1 MMAVSCSV
9 VLVFILLFPIL
20 ILSATGL
27 ECTIYVSSSDGIN
40 NTSCWTGGYQ
50 TPCATLDLALQG
62 TATDAIQ
69 DNCSSGI
76 VISLSPGTYTL
87 DTGLIQQNNCMTN
100 VHKVSLSSSYMN
112 DLSLTTPLQT
122 LLVTGSSCQLTLNI
136 TFINLPLCCPL
147 NQYHKQGTCGCEY
160 LQFTASIIDN
170 CSGKTYDWY
179 NDLQVCLTG
188 PSLKLLYCY
197 NISLHD
203 YNNFCS
209 AFFQLPACFD
219 NISNSGP
226 IKVNF
231 SIKTLELINVS
242 TFVSTNVTFTRCL
255 YAPVCSKSNQTYCP
269 PYLYNS
275 VEDDHYIDCYYNFYN
290 GKYVDNYYCC
300 VDSHTGHMCQNCT
313 SGVPINML
321 NTCDQCTDYLLSIL
335 IFIGI
340 EILPMTIIVLLI
352 IVLNIQ
358 LTNGSINGLVLYSQ
372 MTLIMFPE
380 FIFTIG
386 CVDCYFNSMY
396 FFRILAL
403 IPRIIFNLDFTAL
416 LYNSI
421 PLCITPNMS
430 PLGAVSFWYVIGFYP
445 LFLLLLIYVWIV
457 LYDKGFRC
465 VVCITRPFHHCM
477 ARFWSMTGI
486 EPSLIHSVA
495 SIYILCFTQLAVV
508 SFKILSFTHTDSNS
522 TVFFFDA
529 KQEYFK
535 GFHALAGSFAILVL
549 LFLILLPTL
558 YIQFYPFKWF
568 HKLLDFLKLRKQLL
582 ISLGDVFT
590 GPYKNGSDNTFDYRY
605 TCGLF
610 LLARL
615 IIMFQLIF
623 ASSYILSAISIAQ
636 MCCFCV
642 LTLIILIFRPFQK
655 NIHNFCEVLFLFATI
670 IYVILIFFEVQVAF
684 LIFNGLVFVIILPGY
699 SIYHLY
705 KMFANCYCYY
715 KQHNHTVPDYEEQYE
730 ENQPLVDNDWIDDR
744 VENPQE
750 YIEQHVPVRLDD
762 FSQEYHQLNIN
773 TATATYG
780 SINND
785 Q

>member
-1 MMAVSCSV
+1 MMVVSFLAVLIV
-9 VLVFILLFPIL
+9 VLLFPIL
-20 ILSATGL
+20 FLSATGL
-27 ECTIYVSSSDGIN
+27 ECNIYVSSSDAIN

-76 VISLSPGTYTL
+76 VIYLSPGTYTL
-87 DTGLIQQNNCMTN
+87 DPGLILQNCMT
-100 VHKVSLSSSYMN
+100 VHEVSLSSFCVN
-112 DLSLTTPLQT
+112 DSNLLTPLHNSF
-122 LLVTGSSCQLTLNI
+122 VTSSNCQLALNI
-136 TFINLPLCCPL
+136 TFINLPLYCD
-147 NQYHKQGTCGCEY
+147 YVEQGTCKCQY
-160 LQFTASIIDN
+160 LQFTASVIDS
-170 CSGKTYDWY
+170 CSGKTYGWY
-179 NDLQVCLTG
+179 NDLQICLME
-188 PSLKLLYCY
+188 PSLNVLSCF
-197 NISLHD
+197 NISLLPN
-203 YNNFCS
+203 YCNNHFCFDF
-209 AFFQLPACFD
+209 FFQLPICFD
-219 NISNSGP
+219 NISSSGP
-226 IKVNF
+226 IEVSLF
-231 SIKTLELINVS
+231 IKTLGLINVS
-242 TFVSTNVTFTRCL
+242 AFVSTNLTFQLSTIPLCD
-255 YAPVCSKSNQTYCP
+255 NQKYCP
-269 PYLYNS
+269 S
-275 VEDDHYIDCYYNFYN
+275 YISFKF
-290 GKYVDNYYCC
+290 GKILVQYYCNFDYC
-300 VDSHTGHMCQNCT
+300 FDSRCFDSHKGHYCKKCM
-313 SGVPINML
+313 SGIPISML
-321 NTCDQCTDYLLSIL
+321 NTCAQCTDYPLSIL

-340 EILPMTIIVLLI
+340 EILPMTIMVLLI

-380 FIFTIG
+380 FIRSDG
-386 CVDCYFNSMY
+386 YFYYDDYGSY
-396 FFRILAL
+396 YLWLLAL
-403 IPRIIFNLDFTAL
+403 IPRIIFNLDFTPL

-445 LFLLLLIYVWIV
+445 LLLLLLIYVWIV

-465 VVCITRPFHHCM
+465 VVCITRPFHRCM

-486 EPSLIHSVA
+486 EPSLTHSIA
-495 SIYILCFTQLAVV
+495 SIYILCYTQLAVV
-508 SFKILSFTHTDSNS
+508 SFKILSFTHIDSNS

-529 KQEYFK
+529 KQEFFK

-615 IIMFQLIF
+615 IIMFQFTF
-623 ASSYILSAISIAQ
+623 ASYYIFFSILFAKVF
-636 MCCFCV
+636 CFFV
-642 LTLIILIFRPFQK
+642 LALILLFFRPFQR
-655 NIHNFCEVLFLFATI
+655 NIHNFCEFFLLLFVFFYYISGIVLMCL
-670 IYVILIFFEVQVAF
+670 
-684 LIFNGLVFVIILPGY
+684 FNGLVFVIILPGY

-705 KMFANCYCYY
+705 KMAANCYHYH
-715 KQHNHTVPDYEEQYE
+715 KQHNRTVPDYEEQDE
-730 ENQPLVDNDWIDDR
+730 ENQPLVDDDWIADR

-750 YIEQHVPVRLDD
+750 YDEQHVPVRLDH

-773 TATATYG
+773 TAAATYG
-780 SINND
+780 SINHKS
-785 Q
+785 

>member
-69 DNCSSGI
+69 DNCSSGS
-76 VISLSPGTYTL
+76 VISLSPGTYSL

-100 VHKVSLSSSYMN
+100 VHKVSLSSSCMN
-112 DLSLTTPLQT
+112 DLSLTTLLQT
-122 LLVTGSSCQLTLNI
+122 FFVTGSNCQLTLNI
-136 TFINLPLCCPL
+136 TFINLSLHCPP
-147 NQYHKQGTCGCEY
+147 YRVEQGTCGCEY
-160 LQFTASIIDN
+160 LLFTASIIDS
-170 CSGKTYDWY
+170 CSGKTYGWY
-179 NDLQVCLTG
+179 NDLQVCLIE
-188 PSLKLLYCY
+188 PSLKLSPCY
-197 NISLHD
+197 NVSNDCRGHLLCHH
-203 YNNFCS
+203 C
-209 AFFQLPACFD
+209 FQLPACFD
-219 NISNSGP
+219 NISSFGT

-242 TFVSTNVTFTRCL
+242 TFVSTYLTFTASLCNENDQ
-255 YAPVCSKSNQTYCP
+255 AFCP
-269 PYLYNS
+269 PYLINTFGTGNNIIPCYVS
-275 VEDDHYIDCYYNFYN
+275 DDDHNDD
-290 GKYVDNYYCC
+290 GKYVDNCC

-313 SGVPINML
+313 SGIPINML

-340 EILPMTIIVLLI
+340 EILPMTIMVLLI

-372 MTLIMFPE
+372 MALVLFPE
-380 FIFTIG
+380 FIYTTGRTIFG
-386 CVDCYFNSMY
+386 VDCYFNSMY
-396 FFRILAL
+396 FLWLLAL
-403 IPRIIFNLDFTAL
+403 IPRIIFNLDFTPL

-430 PLGAVSFWYVIGFYP
+430 PLGAISFWYVIGFYP

-465 VVCITRPFHHCM
+465 VVCITRPFHRCM

-486 EPSLIHSVA
+486 EPSLTHSIA
-495 SIYILCFTQLAVV
+495 SIYILCYTQLAVV

-623 ASSYILSAISIAQ
+623 ASSYILFAIILSFAQ
-636 MCCFCV
+636 MC
-642 LTLIILIFRPFQK
+642 LYLLALIIIIFHPFQR
-655 NIHNFCEVLFLFATI
+655 NIHSCCEVFFLFATTI
-670 IYVILIFFEVQVAF
+670 IIIFIPLRMQVAF
-684 LIFNGLVFVIILPGY
+684 LWIFNGLLFLVILPGY

-705 KMFANCYCYY
+705 KMVVNCYHYH
-715 KQHNHTVPDYEEQYE
+715 KQHNRTVPDYEEQYE
-730 ENQPLVDNDWIDDR
+730 ENQPLVDDDWIADR
-744 VENPQE
+744 VKNPQE
-750 YIEQHVPVRLDD
+750 YDEQHVP
-762 FSQEYHQLNIN
+762 
-773 TATATYG
+773 A
-780 SINND
+780 
-785 Q
+785 

>member
-1 MMAVSCSV
+1 MMVVSCSAVLIV
-9 VLVFILLFPIL
+9 VLLFPIL

-27 ECTIYVSSSDGIN
+27 ECNIYVSSSDGIN

-76 VISLSPGTYTL
+76 VIFLSPGIYTL
-87 DTGLIQQNNCMTN
+87 NTGFEQQIYDGISNL
-100 VHKVSLSSSYMN
+100 HKVSLSSLCMN
-112 DLSLTTPLQT
+112 DSSLSAPLQT
-122 LLVTGSSCQLTLNI
+122 SFVTGNNCQLALNI
-136 TFINLPLCCPL
+136 TFINLPLHCPS
-147 NQYHKQGTCGCEY
+147 YYVEQGTCKCEY
-160 LQFTASIIDN
+160 LQFTASIIDS

-179 NDLQVCLTG
+179 NDLQVCLVE
-188 PSLKLLYCY
+188 PSLKLPSCY
-197 NISLHD
+197 NISLVASNCYGH
-203 YNNFCS
+203 FCFDFFHY
-209 AFFQLPACFD
+209 FFQLPTCFD
-219 NISNSGP
+219 NISISGA
-226 IKVNF
+226 IEATF
-231 SIKTLELINVS
+231 FIKTLELIIVNTS
-242 TFVSTNVTFTRCL
+242 VSTNLTINVSMCNKGGQ
-255 YAPVCSKSNQTYCP
+255 AYCP
-269 PYLYNS
+269 PYLTDWF
-275 VEDDHYIDCYYNFYN
+275 DDSNIDDYYDD
-290 GKYVDNYYCC
+290 GKYVENCC
-300 VDSHTGHMCQNCT
+300 VDSHKGHYCKKCM

-321 NTCDQCTDYLLSIL
+321 NTCTQCTDYPLSIL

-340 EILPMTIIVLLI
+340 EILPMTVMVLLI

-380 FIFTIG
+380 FIFAIG
-386 CVDCYFNSMY
+386 CVDCFFNSMY

-403 IPRIIFNLDFTAL
+403 IPRIIFNLDFTPL

-445 LFLLLLIYVWIV
+445 LLLLLLIYVWIV

-465 VVCITRPFHHCM
+465 VVCITRPFHRCM

-486 EPSLIHSVA
+486 EPSLTHSIA
-495 SIYILCFTQLAVV
+495 SIYILCYTQLAVV
-508 SFKILSFTHTDSNS
+508 SFKILSFTHIDSNS

-529 KQEYFK
+529 NQEYFE

-568 HKLLDFLKLRKQLL
+568 HKLLDCLHLRKQLL

-615 IIMFQLIF
+615 IIMFQLFF
-623 ASSYILSAISIAQ
+623 AFFEIMFLLSV
-636 MCCFCV
+636 CCLCV
-642 LTLIILIFRPFQK
+642 LALVTLIFCPFQR
-655 NIHNFCEVLFLFATI
+655 NIHSCCEFFFLF
-670 IYVILIFFEVQVAF
+670 VMIFYFLLLLFYIQVAY
-684 LIFNGLVFVIILPGY
+684 LLWPFNGLIFVIILPGY

-705 KMFANCYCYY
+705 KMAANCYHYH
-715 KQHNHTVPDYEEQYE
+715 KQHNRTVPDYEEQDE
-730 ENQPLVDNDWIDDR
+730 ENQPLVDNDSITDC

-750 YIEQHVPVRLDD
+750 YDEQHFPVRLDD

-773 TATATYG
+773 TAAATYG
-780 SINND
+780 SINNE
-785 Q
+785 